1 MIGKEIGNHR
11 ILKELGRG
19 GMGVVYKANQLSLGR
34 LVAMKVL
41 PQHLTSDHA
50 FIKRFENEARAIA
63 KLNHPNIIQIFD
75 INHEEQL
82 YYYTM
87 EFIEGTPLD
96 EIIYKEGFLPLDRAT
111 SIIIQ
116 VAKAL
121 QYAHSQGIVH
131 RDIKPSNIMIDNS
144 SRVKVTDFGLAL
156 QERTTRLTIEG
167 GIVGTPEY
175 MSPEQAAGQ
184 TATPRSDIYSLGVV
198 FYELLT
204 GKVPFEADSPL
215 MLINKI
221 QNLEPEWPRSIN
233 PDIPLEVEK
242 IIQAMM
248 AKNTRDRYGSCQEAI
263 QDIRRL
269 KAGQPIL
276 ARPKRRHRVRAIAT
290 GAAGLL
296 AIAAVAGAGLFILRA
311 PGNTSTKK
319 ANQPPPAV
327 APKQGQE
334 IAVPGDKP
342 AQPPAPA
349 KEPDA
354 VPGLQPATAPNQ
366 ADKTQSFA
374 DQRITQIEKELS
386 ILEDEMENIAL
397 QKPPP
402 EKMWPDMIALKKGN
416 NMRCEITSE
425 SPEKIRIRIDTVTA
439 EIPRSEI
446 TLVTYAT
453 PEEKENARIVRASE
467 GKRLEDERQIRNTI
481 ESLKK
486 ERARLVE
493 VLEGEKSPKKPE
505 PDAKTAVLLPAASAP
520 PHPASTSAAKERG
533 ETSGPAAR
541 PRADTR
547 RTGFAEVPLVEE
559 NWTPVHSCDRHA
571 EILFDNGAIT
581 ISSDSRIGKSTC
593 TTTLSTISPIEGIP
607 DTIEALVEAKRIM
620 TPRIDRAVFSLAINF
635 ASGNSIEYCL
645 FDSRNEPAADVAQP
659 DEGIR
664 IRRPEFLI
672 PPNKTWIAVMLPLG
686 ADIAKIEGS
695 ERISS
700 LALICRHV
708 GPTAGT
714 TMFRCKAI
722 ILNWK

>member
-41 PQHLTSDHA
+41 PQHLTSDQA

-63 KLNHPNIIQIFD
+63 KLNHPNIIQIYD
-75 INHEEQL
+75 ISHEEQL

-131 RDIKPSNIMIDNS
+131 RDIKPSNIMIDKT

-156 QERTTRLTIEG
+156 QERTTRLTVEG

-175 MSPEQAAGQ
+175 MSPEQAAGE

-204 GKVPFEADSPL
+204 GKVPFEAESPL

-221 QNLEPEWPRSIN
+221 QNSEPEWPRSIN
-233 PDIPLEVEK
+233 PDIPAEVER
-242 IIQAMM
+242 IIQTMM
-248 AKNTRDRYGSCQEAI
+248 AKNTRDRYGSCQEVI
-263 QDIRRL
+263 QDIRCF

-276 ARPKRRHRVRAIAT
+276 ARPKRRYHIRAVVTALASLFAIAT
-290 GAAGLL
+290 
-296 AIAAVAGAGLFILRA
+296 VVGAGLFIMRA
-311 PGNTSTKK
+311 TGKSPAKT
-319 ANQPPPAV
+319 ANQPSPEEGTKKGQGITIPGNMQTRPPEPAIE
-327 APKQGQE
+327 PKSVSESQP
-334 IAVPGDKP
+334 VP
-342 AQPPAPA
+342 ASI
-349 KEPDA
+349 
-354 VPGLQPATAPNQ
+354 TADNKR
-366 ADKTQSFA
+366 ASA
-374 DQRITQIEKELS
+374 EQRIARIEKEIS
-386 ILEDEMENIAL
+386 VLEDEMENIAL

-416 NMRCEITSE
+416 SMRCEITSE
-425 SPEKIRIRIDTVTA
+425 SPEKIRIRTDTVTA

-446 TLVTYAT
+446 EMVSHAT
-453 PEEKENARIVRASE
+453 PEEKENAKAVRAAE
-467 GKRLEDERQIRNTI
+467 QKRLEDERRIKNAL

-486 ERARLVE
+486 ERARLAE
-493 VLEGEKSPKKPE
+493 ILDGEESPKEPE
-505 PDAKTAVLLPAASAP
+505 PNAKSSLVPAVVPAPSRPATANTP
-520 PHPASTSAAKERG
+520 T
-533 ETSGPAAR
+533 
-541 PRADTR
+541 DTR

-571 EILFDNGAIT
+571 EILFDNEAIT

-645 FDSRNEPAADVAQP
+645 FDSKNEPAAEVAQT

-664 IRRPEFLI
+664 IKRPELLI

-686 ADIAKIEGS
+686 ADIAKIKGS

-700 LALICRHV
+700 LALICKHV